1 MTSTRAISLFV
12 LTLPWMAGAQ
22 VLQTWTQKSL
32 AGDTITAGESS
43 AVVAMDGNY
52 MFVADNEH
60 ETLRLF
66 QRFPGSACV
75 DPAYSTNMRPWLN
88 LTSTNPEDDIESAV
102 MIGNGGT
109 NRIYWL
115 GSHSNSKSGGN
126 LRPNRDRLFA
136 TQVNGNGSGSPA
148 YSLAYVGRYDHLRT
162 DLANWDRNNLHG
174 LGSNYFG
181 FVASTNSGVPSEANN
196 GFNIEGLA
204 LAPDG
209 TNAWI
214 GFRAP
219 LVSGFGPTTNLAS
232 RTHALIVPLKNLAA
246 LVAGSP
252 TPGPGAAQFGAPIR
266 LSLSSRGIRSLD
278 ANDAGQYLITAGPA
292 TDVSAP
298 PAAPLNFRLYT
309 WTGSTNDAPL
319 ERTTDFP
326 AGYSPE
332 GAVLPSG
339 LLASNSI
346 VQFVSDDADACW
358 KSFTANLG
366 AAIVPPPFSLTL
378 GPPSNGVARLN
389 LAAQTGLTYT
399 VEFSTTLTNWS
410 WLRTVNSTGAITPF
424 LDTTATNE
432 ARLYRARY

>member
-1 MTSTRAISLFV
+1 
-12 LTLPWMAGAQ
+12 MAGAQ
-22 VLQTWTQKSL
+22 VIQTWTQKSL
-32 AGDTITAGESS
+32 AGDTSTAGESS

-66 QRFPGSACV
+66 QRFPVSSCV
-75 DPAYSTNMRPWLN
+75 DPLYSTNMRPWLN

-102 MIGNGGT
+102 MTSSGGT

-162 DLANWDRNNLHG
+162 DLASWDRNNLHG

-181 FVASTNSGVPSEANN
+181 LVASTNSGVPSEANN

-204 LAPDG
+204 MAPDG

-214 GFRAP
+214 AFRAP
-219 LVSGFGPTTNLAS
+219 LVNGFGPTTNLAP

-266 LSLSSRGIRSLD
+266 LNLGGRGIRSLD
-278 ANDAGQYLITAGPA
+278 VNAAGQYLITAGP
-292 TDVSAP
+292 TGDVSAP
-298 PAAPLNFRLYT
+298 PVAPLNFRLFT

-326 AGYSPE
+326 TDYSPE

-339 LLASNSI
+339 ALDANAV
-346 VQFVSDDADACW
+346 VQFVSDDAVACW
-358 KSFTANLG
+358 KSFTANVG
-366 AAIVPPPFSLTL
+366 TAILPPPFSLSL
-378 GPPSNGVARLN
+378 AAPSNGVAQLN

-399 VEFSTTLTNWS
+399 VEYSATLTNWS
-410 WLRTVNSTGAITPF
+410 WLRTVNSTGAVTPF
-424 LDTTATNE
+424 TDSTATNE
-432 ARLYRARY
+432 LRLYRARY